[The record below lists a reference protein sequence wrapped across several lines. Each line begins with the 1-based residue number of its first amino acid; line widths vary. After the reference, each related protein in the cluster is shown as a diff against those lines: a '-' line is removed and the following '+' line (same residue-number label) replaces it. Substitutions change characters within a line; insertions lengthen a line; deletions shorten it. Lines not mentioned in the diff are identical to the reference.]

1 MKKHFC
7 SVLAA
12 ALVTLYF
19 GTLGTVSADTV
30 PTAEKEYLT
39 RAEEI
44 GLLEDF
50 PIDSP
55 DRAITRREFCELTD
69 NLLDSLGIT
78 TENPTRAPFEDT
90 FDTSVM
96 RLYVAGI
103 VKGTSETTFSPDDTL
118 IRADAACLTART
130 AAFATLDCPKRLLR
144 SLRKKFPITP
154 STTLVWSWPMDF
166 LSARKT
172 ALSRMNRIPSS
183 KA

>member
-30 PTAEKEYLT
+30 LTAEKEYLT

-55 DRAITRREFCELTD
+55 DRPGHAPGILRAYGQFVRFSRHNDREPD
-69 NLLDSLGIT
+69 A
-78 TENPTRAPFEDT
+78 RA
-90 FDTSVM
+90 V
-96 RLYVAGI
+96 
-103 VKGTSETTFSPDDTL
+103 
-118 IRADAACLTART
+118 
-130 AAFATLDCPKRLLR
+130 
-144 SLRKKFPITP
+144 
-154 STTLVWSWPMDF
+154 
-166 LSARKT
+166 
-172 ALSRMNRIPSS
+172 
-183 KA
+183 

>member
-1 MKKHFC
+1 M
-7 SVLAA
+7 
-12 ALVTLYF
+12 
-19 GTLGTVSADTV
+19 

-55 DRAITRREFCELTD
+55 DRPITRREFCELTD

-78 TENPTRAPFEDT
+78 TGNPTRAPFEDT
-90 FDTSVM
+90 FDSSVT

-130 AAFATLDCPKRLLR
+130 ALPTTRLRR
-144 SLRKKFPITP
+144 S
-154 STTLVWSWPMDF
+154 
-166 LSARKT
+166 
-172 ALSRMNRIPSS
+172 
-183 KA
+183 